1 METAL
6 QGGGDDTS
14 SFRQVESKATAVGLI
29 LFHSTMT
36 VVTTSDGPVDDREA
50 RFLASQS
57 ARLRQ
62 ASATRGGRSAI
73 SGHDDEHRGA
83 AAADEEEE
91 GGGEQAASA
100 VRTRFW
106 DDFRQCCVVLARE
119 LDGIESGAILANHDD
134 GGDCADRD
142 GASLCEYA
150 TASARAVAS
159 SRLDAALASLRLLE
173 RHCLSTSSPSSSS
186 AYMDPVASP
195 SSSPTTVASDSDAA
209 NDKEG
214 LARKIIDLPATVP
227 DHLPPGDV
235 RLLTTELGS
244 LRNRLE
250 ELRDDICPPELFVF
264 RRYRA
269 AMAAKADD
277 AACSV
282 GAGTCATSSS
292 IDGGL
297 AASTIEEPKKQGQ
310 EQREKLDLEQHY
322 GSSIRNQANS
332 TIIITNYEMLSCSTS
347 EEDMA
352 ASGVDANAKAVTT
365 STPLDAAD
373 AGSSLLIKDVER
385 CQIVV

>member
-1 METAL
+1 MTRHL
-6 QGGGDDTS
+6 
-14 SFRQVESKATAVGLI
+14 FVEWKVIERVAVGLI
-29 LFHSTMT
+29 LFSTMT
-36 VVTTSDGPVDDREA
+36 MVTTSDGAIDDREA

-57 ARLRQ
+57 ARLRH
-62 ASATRGGRSAI
+62 ASATSGSRSAI
-73 SGHDDEHRGA
+73 SGHDDVEDGA
-83 AAADEEEE
+83 AAAAADDEEE
-91 GGGEQAASA
+91 GEQAASA

-106 DDFRQCCVVLARE
+106 DDFRQCCAVLARE

-134 GGDCADRD
+134 GDDGRGDCGDASCRD
-142 GASLCEYA
+142 GAICEYA

-173 RHCLSTSSPSSSS
+173 RHCLSTSSSS
-186 AYMDPVASP
+186 ASVYMDPVASP
-195 SSSPTTVASDSDAA
+195 SSSPTTVAGDDSDVA
-209 NDKEG
+209 NDKG
-214 LARKIIDLPATVP
+214 TSRSIDLQLPAAVP

-244 LRNRLE
+244 LRNRLD

-297 AASTIEEPKKQGQ
+297 AASTIEEPKQQEQ

-322 GSSIRNQANS
+322 GSSIRNQTNC
-332 TIIITNYEMLSCSTS
+332 TITVTESEMLSYSTS
-347 EEDMA
+347 EEDTA